1 MERREFLK
9 SATLAAIA
17 TTAMQQAGAFAGQT
31 HEIPYRTLGRT
42 GQKVSALGIGGYHIG
57 VSELSPDQA
66 TRLVRTALDS
76 GVNFLDNC
84 WDYNDGESEVR
95 MGKALKNGYR
105 QKAFLMTKIDGRTR
119 ASAQQQLEQSLSRL
133 QTDHLDLI
141 QIHEVIRMNDP
152 ERVFAA
158 GGSLEYLEQARK
170 EGKVRFIGFTG
181 HKSPEIHLH
190 MIDVAKQHQYTFDT
204 VQMPLNV
211 MDAHFDSFTRKVV
224 PVAASLN
231 MGILGMK
238 PMANGIILESKTV
251 GPVECLHYAMN
262 LPITTVITGCD
273 SMEVL
278 EQALDA
284 ARSFRPLSQDQV
296 AAILGKTADVAQAG
310 RFEPYKTSTQFDGT
324 GHNPQWL
331 G

>member
-1 MERREFLK
+1 MQRREFLK

-17 TTAMQQAGAFAGQT
+17 TTTMQQAEGFAAQT
-31 HEIPYRTLGRT
+31 QEIPHRTLGRT
-42 GQKVSALGIGGYHIG
+42 GQKVSVLGIGGYHLGI
-57 VSELSPDQA
+57 SALSADQA
-66 TRLVRTALDS
+66 TRIVRTALDS

-119 ASAQQQLEQSLSRL
+119 ASAQQQLEQSLRRL
-133 QTDHLDLI
+133 QTEHLDLI

-152 ERVFAA
+152 ERVFAS

-190 MIDVAKQHQYTFDT
+190 MIDVARQHQYTFDT

-284 ARSFRPLSQDQV
+284 ARRFRPLSQDQV
-296 AAILGKTADVAQAG
+296 AAILGKTANVAQAG

>member
-17 TTAMQQAGAFAGQT
+17 TTAMQQAAAFAGQT

-152 ERVFAA
+152 ERVFAP

-224 PVAASLN
+224 PVATSLN

-284 ARSFRPLSQDQV
+284 ARGFRPLSQEQV